1 MKLSHRATLAMIRH
15 DAYLLAFNTARCILT
30 GLGYGIGIWLAMLV
44 MGILKAKS

>member
-1 MKLSHRATLAMIRH
+1 MSPTHRATLAMLRH

>member
-30 GLGYGIGIWLAMLV
+30 GLGYGIGIWLAMLL
-44 MGILKAKS
+44 MGTIKAKV

>member
-1 MKLSHRATLAMIRH
+1 MRAARHPTLAMIRH

-30 GLGYGIGIWLAMLV
+30 GLGYGIGIWLAMLA